1 MRYLRTLS
9 VALLLAGCASG
20 SGQAENAQPSP
31 LPTTTP
37 STPPTITPITQT
49 TDREWSVSAHYD
61 GKRFYNTS
69 GADKGAGDIST
80 FLWQNLWN
88 KEKWPKAIENPPA
101 DPIVE
106 RVTEGIRATYI
117 NHATVLV
124 QVAGLNILTDV
135 VKCLVMIDDI
145 AQWGDFNGVYTQY
158 FKTPYPA
165 RSAMGAD
172 GLALGASLELECI
185 AVRR

>member
-1 MRYLRTLS
+1 MRYLQTLS
-9 VALLLAGCASG
+9 VVLLLAGCASG
-20 SGQAENAQPSP
+20 SGQAENDQ
-31 LPTTTP
+31 PTTA
-37 STPPTITPITQT
+37 SITQP
-49 TDREWSVSAHYD
+49 TDREWPVSAHYD

-69 GADKGAGDIST
+69 GADKGTGDISQ

-124 QVAGLNILTDV
+124 QVAGLNILTDPV
-135 VKCLVMIDDI
+135 WSKRVSPVTFAW
-145 AQWGDFNGVYTQY
+145 AQAG
-158 FKTPYPA
+158 A
-165 RSAMGAD
+165 RPGHPDRGAARD
-172 GLALGASLELECI
+172 RPDSGEPQSL
-185 AVRR
+185 

>member
-1 MRYLRTLS
+1 MRYLKTLS
-9 VALLLAGCASG
+9 VVLLLAGCASG
-20 SGQAENAQPSP
+20 SGQAENEQPST
-31 LPTTTP
+31 LSTTTP
-37 STPPTITPITQT
+37 TTTPITQT
-49 TDREWSVSAHYD
+49 TDREWPVSAHYD

-88 KEKWPKAIENPPA
+88 KEKWPKNIENPPA

-124 QVAGLNILTDV
+124 QVAGLNILTDPV
-135 VKCLVMIDDI
+135 WSKRCLL
-145 AQWGDFNGVYTQY
+145 YTS
-158 FKTPYPA
+158 PSP
-165 RSAMGAD
+165 RDRG
-172 GLALGASLELECI
+172 
-185 AVRR
+185 